1 MWGTKGE
8 IGMLS
13 VVMISAGETQWDQF
27 TTTAIATLKQ
37 HKTEDFELIVMDNG
51 GLGRGDINSDIML
64 PYAEAVNKAAELATG
79 NWLLILNNDITIRG
93 DWMRF
98 IYDHHYCGP
107 KLLRVEGTEYIE
119 GWFISIQ
126 RDLWHMMGGFNEV
139 YKNSWEDVDLAWRL
153 CRVGIYPK
161 RINAPVSHI
170 WGATRNAIPGSNQ
183 WDDQNRRYFLG
194 RNKDT
199 RHKWRKV

>member
-51 GLGRGDINSDIML
+51 GLARGDINSDIML

-79 NWLLILNNDITIRG
+79 NWLLILNNDITKIL
-93 DWMRF
+93 D
-98 IYDHHYCGP
+98 
-107 KLLRVEGTEYIE
+107 VAA
-119 GWFISIQ
+119 
-126 RDLWHMMGGFNEV
+126 
-139 YKNSWEDVDLAWRL
+139 KNIAD
-153 CRVGIYPK
+153 
-161 RINAPVSHI
+161 
-170 WGATRNAIPGSNQ
+170 
-183 WDDQNRRYFLG
+183 RYSE
-194 RNKDT
+194 
-199 RHKWRKV
+199 